1 MIASLY
7 QYRKFIIRSARNE
20 LRDRYAGSGIGIF
33 WNVILPLIQIAIY
46 TIVFSTLIG
55 PHVSSTGSAAGNKYA
70 FVLYLCAGMLPWIA
84 FSECIGRGTQSLVRN
99 ARYLQKMALPE
110 AIFVAQSTVE
120 GILTAAISL
129 TLFMIIGWLLGL
141 PVGWSYLLLPVLLL
155 LFQALAFGITLIL
168 APLNAFFRDIGQMVP
183 LLLQIWMWST
193 PIVYSEKL
201 LSPAAQEVMHWNP
214 SYRFINAFRDIF
226 LQDQIP
232 DPVTWAIML
241 SWIVVSIALGYFV
254 LTKLRPEIRDVL

>member
-7 QYRKFIIRSARNE
+7 QYRRFILQSARNE

-33 WNVILPLIQIAIY
+33 WNVILPLVQIAIY
-46 TIVFSTLIG
+46 AIVFSTLMG
-55 PHVSSTGSAAGNKYA
+55 PHVSSAGTAADKYA
-70 FVLYLCAGMLPWIA
+70 FVLYLCAGILPWIA
-84 FSECIGRGTQSLVRN
+84 FTECIGRGTQSLVRN

-120 GILTAAISL
+120 GIFTAGISL
-129 TLFMIIGWLLGL
+129 TLFVTIGWLLGL

-183 LLLQIWMWST
+183 LLLQIWMWLT

-201 LSPAAQEVMHWNP
+201 LSPPAQQVMRWNP

-226 LQDQIP
+226 LQNQIP
-232 DPVTWAIML
+232 DAVTWAIML
-241 SWIVVSIALGYFV
+241 GWIVVSIGLGYFV